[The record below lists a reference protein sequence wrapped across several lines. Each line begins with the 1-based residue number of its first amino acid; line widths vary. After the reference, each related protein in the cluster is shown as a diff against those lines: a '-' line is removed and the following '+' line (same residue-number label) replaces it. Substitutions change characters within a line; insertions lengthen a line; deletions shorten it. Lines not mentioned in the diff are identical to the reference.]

1 MKQKYKSPKDPQE
14 NVASKEVKK
23 KVIFMS
29 QFCPMGRKDIV
40 TGQGYIFL
48 PIRGQM
54 GREKKSAFEKEG
66 KKSRMKKEEKRK
78 KGKGKR
84 KGEKKGRKRG
94 KKKEKEGKKKEK
106 EG

>member
-1 MKQKYKSPKDPQE
+1 MTRMVEPKIFAQQSPMVILDIFSRKFSQ
-14 NVASKEVKK
+14 NVLNTLN
-23 KVIFMS
+23 IW
-29 QFCPMGRKDIV
+29 
-40 TGQGYIFL
+40 QGYIFL

-84 KGEKKGRKRG
+84 KGGKKGRKRG
-94 KKKEKEGKKKEK
+94 KKERKRGIKD
-106 EG
+106 